1 MVRVLLFGR
10 LADVA
15 GWRERLVDPAP
26 GTLSALQQQIG
37 AEDLQLAEALAG
49 VGVRAAVDQV
59 LSRADVSLSGVK
71 EVAFMSPMS
80 GG

>member
-1 MVRVLLFGR
+1 MVQVLLFGR

-26 GTLSALQQQIG
+26 GALSALRRQIG
-37 AEDLQLAEALAG
+37 AEDPQLAEALAG

-59 LSRADVSLSGVK
+59 LSRGDVSLNGVK

>member
-15 GWRERLVDPAP
+15 GWRERTVDPAP
-26 GTLSALQQQIG
+26 ATLSALQRLIG
-37 AEDLQLAEALAG
+37 ADDPQLAEALAG
-49 VGVRAAVDQV
+49 VGVRTAVDQV
-59 LSRADVSLSGVK
+59 LSRGDVSLDAVK
-71 EVAFMSPMS
+71 EVAFMPPMS